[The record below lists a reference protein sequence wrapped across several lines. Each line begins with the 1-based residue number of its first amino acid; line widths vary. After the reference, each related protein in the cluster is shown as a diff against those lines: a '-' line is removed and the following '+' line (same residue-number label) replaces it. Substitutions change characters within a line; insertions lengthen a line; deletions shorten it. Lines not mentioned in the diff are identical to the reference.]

1 MYLLDAN
8 VFIEA
13 HRRYYSFDIVPSFWG
28 NLKSLAQTSRI
39 CSIDKIQ
46 NELCPVTDNPDL
58 LHQWTSEE
66 FNEYFKSVEE
76 YDVLASYGEIQS
88 WSASSEHFTD
98 EAKRE
103 FARNADAWIVAYA
116 KAKGY
121 TVVTHEGY
129 NPQKRNRILIP
140 VACEAFNIPYTD
152 TFNMLRDLN
161 ITI

>member
-13 HRRYYSFDIVPSFWG
+13 HRRYYSFDIAPSFWG
-28 NLKSLAQTSRI
+28 SLKNLAEGSHI

-46 NELCPVTDNPDL
+46 NELCPSTTSPDRL
-58 LHQWTSEE
+58 NQWTSEQ
-66 FNEYFKSVEE
+66 FSDYFKSVDEA
-76 YDVLASYGEIQS
+76 DVLSSYSEIQS
-88 WSASSEHFTD
+88 WSASSTHFTD

-103 FARNADAWIVAYA
+103 FAQNADAWIVAYA

-121 TVVTHEGY
+121 TVVTHEGN

-140 VACEAFNIPYTD
+140 VACAEFGIPYTD
-152 TFNMLRDLN
+152 TFNMLRNLN
-161 ITI
+161 VTF